1 MVIEDRILLALLH
14 FRRKHLVMQIGCAI
28 SGLDRAKSCRAMAGE
43 MRRIRMTRVQRIL
56 LQPSK
61 PLTIAISDIALR
73 RLVMAGTRDEQRL
86 ACPIHAGRVGIALF
100 RQPFGGRRLEL
111 AFALQTAAQIERI
124 DMLLA
129 HMIFVTGEIDFARVL
144 IHADKAGDDPIAAGQ
159 LDRLAAIGAVEI
171 KMAIAI
177 AL

>member
-1 MVIEDRILLALLH
+1 
-14 FRRKHLVMQIGCAI
+14 
-28 SGLDRAKSCRAMAGE
+28 
-43 MRRIRMTRVQRIL
+43 
-56 LQPSK
+56 
-61 PLTIAISDIALR
+61 
-73 RLVMAGTRDEQRL
+73 
-86 ACPIHAGRVGIALF
+86 
-100 RQPFGGRRLEL
+100 
-111 AFALQTAAQIERI
+111 
-124 DMLLA
+124 MLLA